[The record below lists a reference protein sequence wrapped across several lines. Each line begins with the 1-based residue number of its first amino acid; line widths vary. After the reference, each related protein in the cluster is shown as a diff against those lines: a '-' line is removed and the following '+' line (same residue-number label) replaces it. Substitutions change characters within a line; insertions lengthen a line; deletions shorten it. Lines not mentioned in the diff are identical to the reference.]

1 MFKKSKEPK
10 PAKLKE
16 ALDLLRP
23 DIEAAKQKSR
33 TQLWGYGKLVRKL
46 EGYLLEGETVDYLTD
61 GQYGG
66 GKGLM
71 ALTDQRV
78 VFVREDFAKDQ
89 SEAFR
94 YGDVTHVSWSS
105 SGFGGLKVVAKGGQ
119 ASIKQVHIHE
129 GPTLARIIEE
139 RMPKTQASASPVAPE
154 TDVAPDL
161 VAADPLDQIAR
172 LGELHAAGVLTDA
185 EFAAKKGELLERL

>member
-10 PAKLKE
+10 PAKLKK
-16 ALDLLRP
+16 ALDPLRP

-185 EFAAKKGELLERL
+185 EFATKKSELLDRL